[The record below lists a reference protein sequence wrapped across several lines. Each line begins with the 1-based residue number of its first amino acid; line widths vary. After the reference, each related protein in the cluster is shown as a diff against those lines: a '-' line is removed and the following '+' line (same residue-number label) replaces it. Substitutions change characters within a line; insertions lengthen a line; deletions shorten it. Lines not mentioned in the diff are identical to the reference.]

1 MQNDFIYTISG
12 ITTQPFPAINN
23 SGNYYTAYDYRDAQI
38 NELKEM
44 IRDLQTQIDQLKP
57 RESSSINLDE
67 TTRKLPPPL
76 E

>member
-1 MQNDFIYTISG
+1 MENDFIYTVSG
-12 ITTQPFPAINN
+12 ITTLPFPAINN
-23 SGNYYTAYDYRDAQI
+23 STNYYSGYDYRDAQI

-67 TTRKLPPPL
+67 TTRKLPLPL